1 MDCVRNFEIFG
12 KEGEPSMI
20 KVGDKVRI
28 VEDIWFEKGE
38 IVEVREIDRSSDDM
52 PYYCSNGEHNFWID
66 REEFELIREEIHMFK
81 VGDKVEITDSC
92 NSWYGYTGK
101 VVNIKSGLAGPVY
114 KVTLDIGYGVRWISI
129 HNLKAADDQPLPF
142 KEGDHALIYGDPDGR
157 DGSIVKIVS
166 TDCSYDTLYPYYVEG
181 EDGNHYWVE
190 ARHLS
195 PVSGDPM
202 LKVLKEQ
209 DRTIQELLDRVSAL
223 EKYRDREE
231 RRKLFDG
238 I

>member
-1 MDCVRNFEIFG
+1 
-12 KEGEPSMI
+12 MI
-20 KVGDKVRI
+20 KVGDRVRI
-28 VEDIWFEKGE
+28 VEDKWFEKGE
-38 IVEVREIDRSSDDM
+38 IVEVLELDGDSPHM
-52 PYYCSNGEHNFWID
+52 PYLCTNGNEKLWID
-66 REEFELIREEIHMFK
+66 RDEFELIREEIHMFK

-129 HNLKAADDQPLPF
+129 HNLKAADDHPLPF
-142 KEGDHALIYGDPDGR
+142 KEGDIAFIYGDSDGR

-166 TDCSYDTLYPYYVEG
+166 TDCSYDTMYPYYVEG

-195 PVSGDPM
+195 PVSGETV
-202 LKVLKEQ
+202 LKVFKEQ
-209 DRTIQELLDRVSAL
+209 DRTIQELLKRVSEL
-223 EKYRDREE
+223 EKDRDRQ
-231 RRKLFDG
+231 RLTGWRKSY
-238 I
+238 